1 VFKEALSITTPQLM
15 FIIFM
20 VTGMI
25 GAVIMLIFF
34 VLHRYYKN
42 KLASTRLF
50 VTCNPDYVS
59 CGKVNY

>member
-1 VFKEALSITTPQLM
+1 M

-59 CGKVNY
+59 CGKVNYLK